1 MRSREQSVTCPGH
14 DNCTSNIP
22 ADDNIGNEKRWARQ
36 CLDEIQKDSS
46 PIILSHLTTD
56 GDSTTTLGASAQQ
69 GKNIENQK
77 DRQLFESLRKQTGKA
92 SFSDKIFPGGTKTA
106 QKSVKKRFAQ
116 DLKILCRTEYENA
129 YQHCGDD
136 IPKLIR
142 AMSYSADS
150 IVRCYSERLCRL
162 HSLACRGLTKNRWSS
177 LVLPKYFTVNLT
189 ESDETFPQRMYQFD
203 LRQNNLCRIRF
214 HTSTQK

>member
-1 MRSREQSVTCPGH
+1 MSIIRVPEETNRQGLLQWQNLSRR
-14 DNCTSNIP
+14 N
-22 ADDNIGNEKRWARQ
+22 R
-36 CLDEIQKDSS
+36 
-46 PIILSHLTTD
+46 
-56 GDSTTTLGASAQQ
+56 
-69 GKNIENQK
+69 
-77 DRQLFESLRKQTGKA
+77 
-92 SFSDKIFPGGTKTA
+92 TKTA

-129 YQHCGDD
+129 YQHYGDD

-189 ESDETFPQRMYQFD
+189 ESDETFP
-203 LRQNNLCRIRF
+203 
-214 HTSTQK
+214 